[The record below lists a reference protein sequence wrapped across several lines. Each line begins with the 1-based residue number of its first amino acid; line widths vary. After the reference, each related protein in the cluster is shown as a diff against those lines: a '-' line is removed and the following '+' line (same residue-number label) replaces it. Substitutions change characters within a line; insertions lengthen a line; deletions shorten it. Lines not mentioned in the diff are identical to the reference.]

1 MALSNSE
8 CQHTGL
14 SQAADEYGGS
24 FTGLMTV
31 NMLHLLWVKVN
42 TEVLPVK

>member
-42 TEVLPVK
+42 TEALPVK